1 MNRKQVSSISRR
13 EVLSKLL
20 GALWIVPTALGLG
33 QILRFMRFEPPANKT
48 TRFALGTT
56 GSLPRLPAYIESGQ
70 IWLHRDEGG
79 YFALD
84 AICTHLGCTVDY
96 DGSVEY
102 SCRCHGSRFAEDGSV
117 LQGPATR
124 ALSYLRLYW
133 EGGRLM
139 VNRDEQVSG
148 TFRLSG

>member
-33 QILRFMRFEPPANKT
+33 QILHFMRFEPPANKT
-48 TRFALGTT
+48 TRFALGTP
-56 GSLPRLPAYIESGQ
+56 GSLPRLPAYIEAGQ
-70 IWLHRDEGG
+70 IWLHRDESG

-84 AICTHLGCTVDY
+84 AVCTHLGCTVDY

-102 SCRCHGSRFAEDGSV
+102 SCRCHGSRFARSSWSSSSSTDFSFCWSRLPLYEGAPGSDER
-117 LQGPATR
+117 R
-124 ALSYLRLYW
+124 AGL
-133 EGGRLM
+133 
-139 VNRDEQVSG
+139 
-148 TFRLSG
+148 